1 MSGGLSILQPTD
13 QDIRQMIAAKVHL
26 GDTNADHRMLTYVHA
41 RTAGS
46 NHVFN
51 LGKTWEKIMMAA
63 RAIAA
68 ISNPQDVMVIS
79 GKPQGQR
86 AVLKFGYY
94 TGAQAIA
101 GRFSPGAL
109 TNQNQSSFREPR
121 ILICTDPRVDHQAI
135 SEASYV
141 NIPVIALCDCD
152 TGLKYVDIAI
162 PCNNKSIHSIGLIW
176 WLLAREVQRLR
187 GKISR
192 TQQWEIMPDLFFY
205 RAPDEIE
212 KQEQQEREDAENR
225 MVKANEGEIADGP
238 FVPNAPDIQNPDDW
252 VNADEPI
259 KSTIEFPK
267 STEGGDDWNN
277 QEWNQ
282 DSAAGGTTEWE
293 AAAGS
298 TADWTQ

>member
-1 MSGGLSILQPTD
+1 MSSGHAILAPTD

-26 GDTNADHRMLTYVHA
+26 GDTNADHRMLTYVHS
-41 RTAGS
+41 RTANQ

-68 ISNPQDVMVIS
+68 IQNPQDIMCIS

-141 NIPVIALCDCD
+141 NIPVIALCDSD

-162 PCNNKSIHSIGLIW
+162 PCNNKSIHSIGLVW

-187 GKISR
+187 GQVSR
-192 TQQWEIMPDLFFY
+192 SQPWEIMPDLFFY
-205 RAPDEIE
+205 RAPEDIE
-212 KQEQQEREDAENR
+212 KQEQQEREEAESRAINKDGDAEK
-225 MVKANEGEIADGP
+225 MP
-238 FVPNAPDIQNPDDW
+238 FVPDAPELAPEGDW
-252 VNADEPI
+252 QEEP
-259 KSTIEFPK
+259 KAGEYTAAKGSEDWDQQAAPQGGEWA
-267 STEGGDDWNN
+267 EGGADAGWDQGAQDW
-277 QEWNQ
+277 
-282 DSAAGGTTEWE
+282 AA
-293 AAAGS
+293 
-298 TADWTQ
+298 

>member
-1 MSGGLSILQPTD
+1 MSSGLAILSPSDT
-13 QDIRQMIAAKVHL
+13 DIRQMIAAKVHL
-26 GDTNADHRMLTYVHA
+26 GDTNADHRMLGYVHSRSSA
-41 RTAGS
+41 Q

-68 ISNPQDVMVIS
+68 IQNPQDVMVIS

-121 ILICTDPRVDHQAI
+121 LLICTDPRVDHQAI

-141 NIPVIALCDCD
+141 NIPVIALCDSD
-152 TGLKYVDIAI
+152 TSLKYVDIAI
-162 PCNNKSIHSIGLIW
+162 PCNNKSIHSIGLVW

-187 GKISR
+187 GQVSR
-192 TQQWEIMPDLFFY
+192 SQPWEVMPDLFFY
-205 RAPDEIE
+205 RAPEDIE
-212 KQEQQEREDAENR
+212 KQEQQEREEAENR
-225 MVKANEGEIADGP
+225 QAVKDGDAEKMP
-238 FVPNAPDIQNPDDW
+238 FVPDAPELQGEGDW
-252 VNADEPI
+252 EAEPKATGEFTAKAADEWDAAPAAAAA
-259 KSTIEFPK
+259 PA
-267 STEGGDDWNN
+267 GGDWTESGAD
-277 QEWNQ
+277 
-282 DSAAGGTTEWE
+282 AGWDQG
-293 AAAGS
+293 AQ
-298 TADWTQ
+298 DWTQ